1 MIKHSGQEYKVV
13 VVIPAGRE
21 KYLSVFKKF
30 LYRKIAEGIIDNI
43 QLWLNTVDV
52 NDIAYLESMAN
63 ENPKVKIYRLGEPI
77 TPTWETYNALQTH
90 KFFVNTHDDDTIYIR
105 FDDDIIWCA
114 DDAIEK
120 ICKARID
127 NPNAF
132 LIYPNIV
139 NSTICNSWHQDNGAL
154 SEEAGRVRRY
164 TKADPDYAYLDP
176 FNYSDGRFADH
187 IHNTF
192 KKHYLE
198 GTLSAYYLPSRTL
211 SDYERFSICCICWFG
226 KDKLRPGYIEEPQLA
241 YQIPEA
247 LNRPNFFC
255 GDALLVHYSY
265 HSQRNYLT
273 TTGDIHL
280 QFYKTTKENA

>member
-1 MIKHSGQEYKVV
+1 MITHNNQTFRVV
-13 VVIPAGRE
+13 CVTPAGRE
-21 KYLSVFKKF
+21 KYLSVFKNF
-30 LYRKIAEGIIDNI
+30 IYRKMNEGLIEEW
-43 QLWLNTVDV
+43 QLWMNTVDEE
-52 NDIAYLESMAN
+52 DGKYLASMEA

-114 DDAIEK
+114 NDAIEK

-139 NSTICNSWHQDNGAL
+139 NSTICNSWHQDTGAL
-154 SEEAGRVRRY
+154 STEAGSVRRY

-176 FNYSDGRFADH
+176 FNYSDGKFADH

-192 KKHYLE
+192 KKYYQE
-198 GTLSAYYLPSRTL
+198 GTLST
-211 SDYERFSICCICWFG
+211 
-226 KDKLRPGYIEEPQLA
+226 
-241 YQIPEA
+241 
-247 LNRPNFFC
+247 
-255 GDALLVHYSY
+255 
-265 HSQRNYLT
+265 
-273 TTGDIHL
+273 
-280 QFYKTTKENA
+280 